1 MRVNK
6 IYLKASFVSFLIH
19 AFIIL
24 YSLDFFYYESQSRS
38 ILSKPI
44 NVNLVFKEEIQ
55 NKIKI
60 NQSQKKEDDIVKSP
74 TTKVE
79 DGYGHFA
86 SVDESDAPKIKQ
98 FTVTHTSRLE
108 EALHYI
114 FIVLKKTLSYI
125 SLGCL

>member
-1 MRVNK
+1 MYK
-6 IYLKASFVSFLIH
+6 PKYIYKSF
-19 AFIIL
+19 
-24 YSLDFFYYESQSRS
+24 
-38 ILSKPI
+38 SKSKLNQTEIPCI
-44 NVNLVFKEEIQ
+44 NV
-55 NKIKI
+55 
-60 NQSQKKEDDIVKSP
+60 KKEDDIVKSP

-98 FTVTHTSRLE
+98 CTVTHTSRLE